1 VAALQESLLM
11 GRYAVLTDPHATS
24 SVHGIAAFA
33 SLHVSVVVTAA
44 LIAHRLG
51 MPRWIRVALWAYTG
65 FTVLATVYFGWHYL
79 VDDVA
84 GVVIGYLSVA
94 LGAMATGHSMWSLRR
109 IPDDPPEGD
118 TAGAAAQEEEP
129 DSSVLTSGA
138 APPPTG
144 DGSAAGSGSS
154 ESSASRAPGRIDP
167 R

>member
-1 VAALQESLLM
+1 M

-79 VDDVA
+79 ADDVA
-84 GVVIGYLSVA
+84 GVAIGYLSVA

-109 IPDDPPEGD
+109 IPDEGPGGED
-118 TAGAAAQEEEP
+118 AADQGGDP
-129 DSSVLTSGA
+129 DSSVVTSGA
-138 APPPTG
+138 PAPPS
-144 DGSAAGSGSS
+144 DEGSVSGSS
-154 ESSASRAPGRIDP
+154 ESSTSRPAERVDP
-167 R
+167 